1 MIDAAALS
9 NPQLIFLIGG
19 VIILTVL
26 VKSGVERLGAPPLVG
41 FIALGFL
48 LNLAHLRFDVL
59 AEGGRE
65 LFRLLAEIGVFTL
78 MFRIGLESDIAGLL
92 RQLRRASFVWLGGV
106 AASGALGYATAAWV
120 LGLAMLPSLFV
131 AIALTATSVGVSVA
145 LWHEAGALGSPTGR
159 LLLVLAELDDIS
171 GILLMALLLAVAPVL
186 LSGQG
191 EGVLLLV
198 AETGGL
204 LLLKLAVF
212 LLWCYAFAVLFESR
226 ITGFF
231 RRGAAPPAPMLVVA
245 GMGIVI
251 ASLAGMLGLSIAVGA
266 FFAGLVFSRD
276 PASDKIDA
284 SFNAL
289 YELFTPFFFVGIGLL
304 IDPRGLDAALGLGLA
319 LLAAAVVGKS
329 LGHGLPAFWSAG
341 WSGGVLVGVSMVPRA
356 EIAMIVMEQGLNL
369 GEWAVPPEVYA
380 AMVLVS
386 AATCLITPLAV
397 RRLLQQWPEVARER

>member
-1 MIDAAALS
+1 VIDAAFS
-9 NPQLIFLIGG
+9 SHPQLILLIGS

-26 VKSGVERLGAPPLVG
+26 LKSGLERLGVPSLVG

-59 AEGGRE
+59 AGGGRE
-65 LFRLLAEIGVFTL
+65 LFRLLAEVGVFTL
-78 MFRIGLESDIAGLL
+78 MFRIGLESDIVGLL
-92 RQLRRASFVWLGGV
+92 QQLRRASAVWLGGV
-106 AASGALGYATAAWV
+106 AASAALGYATAAWV
-120 LGLAMLPSLFV
+120 LGLALLPSLFV
-131 AIALTATSVGVSVA
+131 AIALSATSVGVSVA
-145 LWHEAGALGSPTGR
+145 LWHEAGALGSPTGK

-191 EGVLLLV
+191 EGLWFILGQ
-198 AETGGL
+198 TGGL

-212 LLWCYAFAVLFESR
+212 LVLCYGFAVLFESR
-226 ITGFF
+226 VTGFF
-231 RRGAAPPAPMLVVA
+231 RHCAAPPAAMLLVS

-251 ASLAGMLGLSIAVGA
+251 ASLAGLLGLSIAVGA

-284 SFNAL
+284 SFTAL

-304 IDPRGLDAALGLGLA
+304 IDPRGLDAALWLGLA
-319 LLAAAVVGKS
+319 LLAAAVLGKS
-329 LGHGLPAFWSAG
+329 LGHGLPTLRSAG
-341 WSGGVLVGVSMVPRA
+341 WSGAVLVGVSMVPRA

-369 GEWAVPPEVYA
+369 GEWAVPPEVYS

-397 RRLLQQWPEVARER
+397 RRLLHRWPEMAG